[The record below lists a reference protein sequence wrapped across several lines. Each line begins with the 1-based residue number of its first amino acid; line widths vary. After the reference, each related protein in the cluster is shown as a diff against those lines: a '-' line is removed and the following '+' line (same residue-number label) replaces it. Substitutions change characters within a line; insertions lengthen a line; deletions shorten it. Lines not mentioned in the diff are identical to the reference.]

1 MLCYVCYVRMNEDGS
16 YTECFKNAHIDNNLN
31 PVWPVS
37 RINVVQL
44 CNGDI
49 DRPLKVAIF
58 DYESSGKH
66 KSMGHVMTSVRG
78 LIDSRGAALNVI
90 EPEKQS
96 SKSYVNSGTLTV
108 TNAFVEPHPTLQQV
122 T

>member
-1 MLCYVCYVRMNEDGS
+1 MNEDGS
-16 YTECFKNAHIDNNLN
+16 FTECYKNDKIDNDLS

-37 RINVVQL
+37 RINMVQL

-49 DRPLKVAIF
+49 HRPLKVAIF
-58 DYESSGKH
+58 DFDSNGKH
-66 KSMGHVMTSVRG
+66 QPMGHVMTSVVA
-78 LIDSRGAALNVI
+78 LLDSRGAALNVI